1 MSRILRPA
9 LQAKSVRA
17 TEGVGRVFFTPQPTC
32 WSPLSYRAG
41 VFYVFRSAKC
51 YNIVLR
57 PELPVPHKEI
67 KMIKEGS
74 KVKFDYT
81 LTVDGK
87 VTDTSAGRG
96 PLEYVHGAGHIIP
109 GLEKELLGM
118 KVGDKKTVKVAP
130 EEGYGLVLEEAI
142 RRVPKEAIGGAENL
156 KVGDMVGASNEGH
169 TFRAVVKEITDKE
182 VVLDFNH
189 PLAGKELNFDV
200 EIKEIN

>member
-1 MSRILRPA
+1 
-9 LQAKSVRA
+9 
-17 TEGVGRVFFTPQPTC
+17 
-32 WSPLSYRAG
+32 
-41 VFYVFRSAKC
+41 
-51 YNIVLR
+51 
-57 PELPVPHKEI
+57 
-67 KMIKEGS
+67 MIKEGS

-87 VTDTSAGRG
+87 VADTSAGRG
-96 PLEYVHGAGHIIP
+96 PLEYTHGAGHIIP
-109 GLEKELLGM
+109 GLEEELTGM

-130 EEGYGLVLEEAI
+130 EKGYGKVLPETI
-142 RRVPKEAIGGAENL
+142 RRVPKEAIGGAEHL

-189 PLAGKELNFDV
+189 PLAGKDLTFDV